1 MDRPEVVEKTMERL
15 TLDDEP
21 DSDEKAMDRPV
32 TDTQVLS
39 PDQAIAAQLKKDY
52 EAVTNFLAPRSAT
65 FETLMN
71 VQNAV
76 LELHP
81 CSHNSITDPSSRS
94 TRAPRQMH
102 ISRSKRNELHR
113 QA

>member
-1 MDRPEVVEKTMERL
+1 MDEPEVVEKIMERL

-21 DSDEKAMDRPV
+21 DSDEKAMDIPV
-32 TDTQVLS
+32 TDTPVLS
-39 PDQAIAAQLKKDY
+39 PDQVVAAQLKKDY
-52 EAVTNFLAPRSAT
+52 EIVTDFLATRSST
-65 FETLMN
+65 FETLMG

-76 LELHP
+76 FELHP

-94 TRAPRQMH
+94 TRALRQMR
-102 ISRSKRNELHR
+102 ISHSKRNELHR